1 MPIERPQGEDQQS
14 FKSAISIGAS
24 SCNMRERARCGYDVL
39 KRNSTRPSLI
49 SSLSCKGV
57 GVFPLSLW
65 RLRNVKFVLF
75 SSSSMYWPFST
86 KMRACIRETPPSSPP
101 CGVKSTSGKIL
112 LTASSRPIRTISLP
126 LKSNSWLS
134 ASTINRALTAA
145 GAGAE
150 DITGAATTGAA
161 VGAEAPVAAAV
172 APSML
177 PQFEQ
182 NDSPAGLSDPHE
194 GHTSL
199 PAGAAATDGAG
210 WGAADTAAGATP
222 DNGSPHS
229 SQKA

>member
-1 MPIERPQGEDQQS
+1 MPIERPQGETNNHS
-14 FKSAISIGAS
+14 SAISIGAS

-112 LTASSRPIRTISLP
+112 LTASSRPIRTLSLP

-134 ASTINRALTAA
+134 ASTINRAFKAAEAAGITGATGAGETA
-145 GAGAE
+145 GAG
-150 DITGAATTGAA
+150 
-161 VGAEAPVAAAV
+161 VAV
-172 APSML
+172 ATAGVPSIL

-182 NDSPAGLSDPHE
+182 KDSPAGLSDPHE
-194 GHTSL
+194 GQTSL
-199 PAGAAATDGAG
+199 PIGAAASDGAGCGAADAEAGAA
-210 WGAADTAAGATP
+210 P
-222 DNGSPHS
+222 DRGSPHS
-229 SQKA
+229 SQKAE